1 MRRMARTGK
10 SLAAGAL
17 VLAFLVAGCNGK
29 TSSGVETVTNT
40 VTVSEPDSTEPTSA
54 EPPGTVTV
62 TVPKVTAV
70 KIGPGAPKRQIQF
83 GHIRSLKRNE
93 GEYILRFDPAQ
104 HLTGATA
111 SDAAEEDTGSS
122 DVPNDYYVVD
132 ESDRLFAYKVPA
144 DAHVTVLANG
154 VEGTRITVAQLAQ
167 LVKGKDPL
175 GHPLFEPLETG
186 VWILIEADTVRAI
199 DQQYVP

>member
-1 MRRMARTGK
+1 MARTGK
-10 SLAAGAL
+10 SLAAGTL
-17 VLAFLVAGCNGK
+17 VLAFLVGGCNGK

-40 VTVSEPDSTEPTSA
+40 VTVSEPTSTEPASTKPA
-54 EPPGTVTV
+54 DTVTI
-62 TVPKVTAV
+62 TVRKITAV

-93 GEYILRFDPAQ
+93 GKYILRFDPAQ
-104 HLTGATA
+104 HLTGVAA
-111 SDAAEEDTGSS
+111 SVAAEEDTGSS

-132 ESDRLFAYKVPA
+132 ESDRLFTYKVPA

-154 VEGTRITVAQLAQ
+154 VEGTRITVAQLAK

-175 GHPLFEPLETG
+175 GHPLFEPLQTG